1 MSKKNSIVLKHKDCL
16 SSSEQLSKIYLDF
29 KNKIL
34 KLKSDKFLVAVSGGS
49 DSLALSAMCKV
60 LQTDYKKIKFYYIYI
75 NHGIRKS
82 SLSES
87 KKLKKILKKQ
97 YISLK
102 VINNRKKIT
111 KNIQHNARKVRYSL
125 LNKECKKKRIKFILT
140 GHHKDD
146 QIETFLIRLSRGS
159 GVQGLSAMSAKSS
172 LNNNIKIFR
181 PFLTES
187 KKNLI
192 LTSKKI
198 FGTYIKD
205 PSNLNDKFLRS
216 NMRKLLPILTKY
228 GIKGDQILR
237 SINNLKS
244 SNKTLNIYFKEV
256 IKKIVKQKGK
266 KFYINKNDLFSVNEE
281 IQLKVLGF
289 VIRSLNKLDYPPRSK
304 KMLTALKFLNSPIE
318 IKHQL
323 GGCLLIN
330 SDKYIY
336 IEKSL

>member
-34 KLKSDKFLVAVSGGS
+34 KLKSDRFLVAVSGGS

-60 LQTDYKKIKFYYIYI
+60 LQIDYKKIKFYYIYI

-159 GVQGLSAMSAKSS
+159 GVQGLSAMSVKSS
-172 LNNNIKIFR
+172 LNNNIKIF
-181 PFLTES
+181 FL
-187 KKNLI
+187 
-192 LTSKKI
+192 
-198 FGTYIKD
+198 
-205 PSNLNDKFLRS
+205 
-216 NMRKLLPILTKY
+216 RKLLY
-228 GIKGDQILR
+228 FCNLR
-237 SINNLKS
+237 I
-244 SNKTLNIYFKEV
+244 EV
-256 IKKIVKQKGK
+256 MQM
-266 KFYINKNDLFSVNEE
+266 
-281 IQLKVLGF
+281 
-289 VIRSLNKLDYPPRSK
+289 R
-304 KMLTALKFLNSPIE
+304 
-318 IKHQL
+318 
-323 GGCLLIN
+323 
-330 SDKYIY
+330 
-336 IEKSL
+336 

>member
-16 SSSEQLSKIYLDF
+16 SNSEQLLKIYLDF
-29 KNKIL
+29 KKKIL
-34 KLKSDKFLVAVSGGS
+34 KLKADKFLVAVSGGS
-49 DSLALSAMCKV
+49 DSLALSAMCKA
-60 LQTDYKKIKFYYIYI
+60 LQIDDKKIKFYYMHV
-75 NHGIRKS
+75 NHGIRKN

-87 KKLKKILKKQ
+87 KKVKKILKKQ
-97 YISLK
+97 NILLK
-102 VINNRKKIT
+102 VVNNKKKIN

-125 LNKECKKKRIKFILT
+125 LNKECKKKSIKFILT

-172 LNNNIKIFR
+172 MDNKIKIFR

-192 LTSKKI
+192 FTSKKI

-205 PSNLNDKFLRS
+205 PSNINDKFLRS
-216 NMRKLLPILTKY
+216 NVRKLLPILTKY

-244 SNKTLNIYFKEV
+244 SNRTLNIYFKEV
-256 IKKIVKQKGK
+256 LKKIVKQKGK
-266 KFYINKNDLFSVNEE
+266 KFYINKKDLFSLNEE
-281 IQLKVLGF
+281 IQLRVLGF
-289 VIRSLNKLDYPPRSK
+289 VIRHLNKLDYPPRSK
-304 KMLTALKFLNSPIE
+304 KMLTALKFLNSSKE

-330 SDKYIY
+330 RKKYIY
-336 IEKSL
+336 VEKSL